1 MSPPD
6 RHFSRRFDLVSL
18 QLFMAASEL
27 GSIGRAAEH
36 ELIAASAASKRIS
49 DLEEAVGTPLFYR
62 RARGVELTPAGQT
75 LLHHARSV
83 QFSLDRMQADLSE
96 FAQGVRGHVRMH
108 ATISAIVQFLP
119 EDLAGF
125 AAHHP
130 QVKLDLNEKL
140 SADVVRAVRD
150 GDCDLGICHPAAEVQ
165 DLARRPYRQDRLVL
179 VVPRGHRLAAYPAL
193 AFADTLDEDHIGLHS
208 NSSIYLAMS
217 RDAQQAGRSMRLRMQ
232 VTGLDAMCRM
242 IQAGLGVG
250 LMPDRAFELLRHM
263 GDLQAIALSDDWAA
277 RELQLVARD
286 FATLPVTAGLL
297 ADHLAGAGTPDR

>member
-1 MSPPD
+1 MSTTD

-75 LLHHARSV
+75 LLHHARTV

-96 FAQGVRGHVRMH
+96 FAQGVRGHVRM
-108 ATISAIVQFLP
+108 P
-119 EDLAGF
+119 EDLASF
-125 AAHHP
+125 AARHP
-130 QVKLDLNEKL
+130 LVKLDLNEKL
-140 SADVVRAVRD
+140 SSDVVRAVRD

-165 DLARRPYRQDRLVL
+165 DLGRRPYRQDRLVL
-179 VVPRGHRLAAYPAL
+179 VVPRGHRLADRPRL

-217 RDAQQAGRSMRLRMQ
+217 RDAQEAGRSVRLRMQ

-242 IQAGLGVG
+242 IQAGLGIG
-250 LMPDRAFELLRHM
+250 LMPDKAFALLRHM
-263 GDLQAIALSDDWAA
+263 GDLQAITLTDPWAA

-286 FATLPVTAGLL
+286 FATLPVTARLL
-297 ADHLAGAGTPDR
+297 ADHLAGQEHPDR